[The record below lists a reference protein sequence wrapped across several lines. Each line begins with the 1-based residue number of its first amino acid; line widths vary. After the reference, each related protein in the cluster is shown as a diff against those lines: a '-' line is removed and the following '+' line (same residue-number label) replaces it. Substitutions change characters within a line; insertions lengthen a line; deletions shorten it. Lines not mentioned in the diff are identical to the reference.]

1 MSIILRG
8 SPFSTFTWSARLA
21 LVEKGVE
28 YELMAVNLR
37 EEAYANFH
45 PWRMM
50 PVLDHDDFRV
60 FEAAAVMRYIDEGFE
75 GPALQPADPKN
86 RALMTQWMSAYGD
99 YVAPAAVRGVLIPRF
114 VLAPR
119 GIKVDDAAVHA
130 AATKAH
136 SALRIFDAAL
146 GRSPYLAGDAPSL
159 ADWLLLPAVA
169 SGGGLTGADRYTDDL
184 QNLGA
189 WMGRMSTRP
198 SFGATLPH

>member
-21 LVEKGVE
+21 LAEKGVA
-28 YELMAVNLR
+28 YELVAANLR
-37 EEAYANFH
+37 EEAYAKFH

-60 FEAAAVMRYIDEGFE
+60 FEAAAVMRYVDEGFE

-86 RALMTQWMSAYGD
+86 RAHMSQWMSAYGD
-99 YVAPAAVRGVLIPRF
+99 YVAPAAVRGVLIPRL

-136 SALRIFDAAL
+136 GALRIFDAAL
-146 GRSPYLAGDAPSL
+146 ARAPYLAGGAPSL

-184 QNLGA
+184 ANLGA